1 MILSCLPNISW
12 NLSSDGSFS
21 LLLLCSSQT
30 AGCRCCLCWSP
41 ESEHVLPTCYTC
53 VLSIF
58 FMCTCAQD
66 RCVCTHRDTSMGGRD
81 QRWMAQGQPWKV
93 PRYLRK
99 QQSTAVLTPN
109 TFKKPSPQPL
119 PACSTQTTSQCLL
132 LYLSLKLQ
140 YYWEASGRLILLM
153 PLKYTVERFL
163 LLRHHHF
170 KQLKC
175 PTSPHCYHFF
185 STIRKSFHLSS
196 NDNCIYLL
204 PAITCLQDFYYPKCR
219 KTC

>member
-1 MILSCLPNISW
+1 MFAKYFLESFKYRFILIAPIVLQPNCWLSMLP
-12 NLSSDGSFS
+12 
-21 LLLLCSSQT
+21 LL
-30 AGCRCCLCWSP
+30 
-41 ESEHVLPTCYTC
+41 ESRVRACPAHVLHLCFEH
-53 VLSIF
+53 LIF
-58 FMCTCAQD
+58 SMCTCAQD

-185 STIRKSFHLSS
+185 SIIRKSFHLSS

-219 KTC
+219 KIC